1 MNTIVNMEN
10 LKELLNRNI
19 VTFSFLKKDGTT
31 RQVRATRWLHKDI
44 VGEDFP
50 IPTNKIEDD
59 MSIRF
64 VDLDIM
70 QWRACRKYSVISID
84 HIISEEELM
93 GKFID
98 FN

>member
-1 MNTIVNMEN
+1 MTNMEN
-10 LKELLNRNI
+10 LKDFKELLNRSI
-19 VTFSFLKKDGTT
+19 VTFSFLKKDGTV

-70 QWRACRKYSVISID
+70 QWRSCRKHSVISID